1 MKGLSTDEWINK
13 MKHYLQQNIIPVLKR
28 NEGYSRLVHHS
39 KINYG
44 KLSSQQD
51 KEEKSLDHIN
61 RCRKIICQIQCPF
74 MNKNFQQHR
83 NRRKLLQPNKEELF
97 KKTTTLDPTSYL
109 LVIRQMLSLSNW
121 EQSKDVPAYH
131 NYPASCVEVL
141 ANAT

>member
-39 KINYG
+39 KINYC
-44 KLSSQQD
+44 KLSQQD

-131 NYPASCVEVL
+131 NCPASCVEVL
-141 ANAT
+141 ANAI